1 MRRLLMIARREY
13 LSYLKTPGF
22 WISLCVAPLV
32 IGFATLGGT
41 RAVQSTAPPPRLAVV
56 DLSHSGFDQALEPAL
71 EGPDPLA
78 RIAPAP
84 PRAADARSPEQA
96 SQAMREAMAGPRP
109 SLDAGVVVSGAP
121 AQLRLDVWS
130 RDIGDPG
137 LAGTIQAVAAARMR
151 QARLGAQGV
160 SPEVLRQLDQ
170 AAPEVRRFSPKSS
183 GPMSFKDQAPGLAA
197 MASAFVLWMSVVT
210 GAGILL
216 NSVIEEKSGRILE
229 VLMSSASI
237 PEILGGKILGVAAL
251 SATVLAVWG
260 ALGLGVMLKGS
271 PGQLGQVLG
280 ALSAHGLIVYF
291 ALFFIG
297 GYLMY
302 ASVFAAIG
310 AFCETTREAQTL
322 LGPLMILLSVPIL
335 FLTTAVQRP
344 DAPVVAAL
352 SFVPPFTPFLMT
364 ARIASGLPAW
374 QAIAGLLEM
383 GVTASVVVWLCGRAF
398 QAGALS
404 GGGLDLKRLVGS
416 ALRRR

>member
-1 MRRLLMIARREY
+1 MIARREY
-13 LSYLKTPGF
+13 FSYLKTPGF

-32 IGFATLGGT
+32 IGFATLGGA

-56 DLSHSGFDQALEPAL
+56 DFSHSGFAQALRPAL
-71 EGPDPLA
+71 EGPEPLA
-78 RIAPAP
+78 RVVPAPAG
-84 PRAADARSPEQA
+84 AEDARAPEQA
-96 SQAMREAMAGPRP
+96 SQAMRTALTGSHPA
-109 SLDAGVVVSGAP
+109 LDAGVVVSGPP

-137 LAGTIQAVAAARMR
+137 LTGTLQAVAAARMR

-160 SPEVLRQLDQ
+160 SPELLRTLDQ

-183 GPMSFKDQAPGLAA
+183 GEVSFKDQAPGLAA
-197 MASAFVLWMSVVT
+197 FASAFVLWMSVVT

-237 PEILGGKILGVAAL
+237 PEILGGKILGVAGL
-251 SATVLAVWG
+251 TGTVLTVWG
-260 ALGLGVMLKGS
+260 ALGAAVMLKGS
-271 PGQLGQVLG
+271 AGQLGQVLG

-291 ALFFIG
+291 ALFFVG

-344 DAPVVAAL
+344 DAPVIAAL

-364 ARIASGLPAW
+364 ARIAAGLPAW
-374 QAIAGLLEM
+374 QAVAGLVEM
-383 GVTASVVVWLCGRAF
+383 GVTATVVVWLCGRAF

-404 GGGLDLKRLVGS
+404 GGGLDLRRLVGG

>member
-1 MRRLLMIARREY
+1 MIARREY
-13 LSYLKTPGF
+13 FSYLKTPGF

-32 IGFATLGGT
+32 IGFATLGGA

-56 DLSHSGFDQALEPAL
+56 DLSHSGFAQALRPAL
-71 EGPDPLA
+71 EGPEPLA
-78 RIAPAP
+78 RVVPAPAG
-84 PRAADARSPEQA
+84 AEDARGPEQA
-96 SQAMREAMAGPRP
+96 SQTMRAALTGSDPA
-109 SLDAGVVVSGAP
+109 LDAGVVVSGTP

-137 LAGTIQAVAAARMR
+137 LTGTLQAVATARMR

-160 SPEVLRQLDQ
+160 SPELLRTLDQ

-183 GPMSFKDQAPGLAA
+183 GEVSFKDQAPGLAA
-197 MASAFVLWMSVVT
+197 FASAFVLWMSVVT

-237 PEILGGKILGVAAL
+237 PEILGGKILGVAGL
-251 SATVLAVWG
+251 TGTVLAVWG
-260 ALGLGVMLKGS
+260 ALGAAVMLKGS
-271 PGQLGQVLG
+271 PGQLGQVFG

-344 DAPVVAAL
+344 DAPVIAAL

-364 ARIASGLPAW
+364 ARIAAGLPAW
-374 QAIAGLLEM
+374 QAVAGLLEM
-383 GVTASVVVWLCGRAF
+383 AVTATVVVWLCGRAF

-404 GGGLDLKRLVGS
+404 GGGLDLKRLVGG
-416 ALRRR
+416 ALRRG

>member
-1 MRRLLMIARREY
+1 MIARREY
-13 LSYLKTPGF
+13 FSYLKTPGF

-56 DLSHSGFDQALEPAL
+56 DLSRSGFAAALKPAL

-78 RIAPAP
+78 RIVSAP
-84 PRAADARSPEQA
+84 PAAEDAISPDQA
-96 SQAMREAMAGPRP
+96 SQAVRAALAGPGAHA
-109 SLDAGVVVSGAP
+109 LDAGVVVSGTP

-137 LAGTIQAVAAARMR
+137 LAGTLQAVAAARMR

-160 SPEVLRQLDQ
+160 SPELLRTLDQ

-344 DAPVVAAL
+344 DAPVIAAL

>member
-1 MRRLLMIARREY
+1 
-13 LSYLKTPGF
+13 
-22 WISLCVAPLV
+22 
-32 IGFATLGGT
+32 
-41 RAVQSTAPPPRLAVV
+41 
-56 DLSHSGFDQALEPAL
+56 
-71 EGPDPLA
+71 
-78 RIAPAP
+78 
-84 PRAADARSPEQA
+84 
-96 SQAMREAMAGPRP
+96 
-109 SLDAGVVVSGAP
+109 
-121 AQLRLDVWS
+121 
-130 RDIGDPG
+130 
-137 LAGTIQAVAAARMR
+137 
-151 QARLGAQGV
+151 
-160 SPEVLRQLDQ
+160 
-170 AAPEVRRFSPKSS
+170 
-183 GPMSFKDQAPGLAA
+183 
-197 MASAFVLWMSVVT
+197 
-210 GAGILL
+210 
-216 NSVIEEKSGRILE
+216 
-229 VLMSSASI
+229 MSSASI
-237 PEILGGKILGVAAL
+237 PVILGGKILGVAAL

-280 ALSAHGLIVYF
+280 TLSAHGLIVYF

-344 DAPVVAAL
+344 DAPVIAAL

-404 GGGLDLKRLVGS
+404 GGGLDLKRLIGG
-416 ALRRR
+416 ALYRR